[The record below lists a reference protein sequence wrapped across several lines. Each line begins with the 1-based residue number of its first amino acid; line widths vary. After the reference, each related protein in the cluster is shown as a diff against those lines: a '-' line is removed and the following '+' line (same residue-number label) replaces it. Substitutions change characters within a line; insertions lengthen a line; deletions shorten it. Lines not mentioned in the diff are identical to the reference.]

1 MHVAFSSLIRKQTQK
16 DFSNDDDEIHSLQ
29 NELRQGNEDEI
40 SLVKENEYRW
50 ESLFGLMGEYGNNLM
65 VYDTDSIILKN

>member
-29 NELRQGNEDEI
+29 NELRQSNEDEI
-40 SLVKENEYRW
+40 SLVKESEYRW

>member
-1 MHVAFSSLIRKQTQK
+1 
-16 DFSNDDDEIHSLQ
+16 
-29 NELRQGNEDEI
+29 LRQGNEDEI
-40 SLVKENEYRW
+40 SLVKETEYRW